1 MGKRD
6 KKADSANGSRS
17 HGWTPKGGKG
27 GSGLTPEQT
36 AALQTVADEKLRAQ
50 EAAER
55 HQVAKEAAK
64 EVRRA
69 DKRKKKKKR
78 KNTSSDSDSDTGSVR

>member
-36 AALQTVADEKLRAQ
+36 AALQTVADEKLREQ
-50 EAAER
+50 KAAER
-55 HQVAKEAAK
+55 HEVATDT
-64 EVRRA
+64 RA
-69 DKRKKKKKR
+69 LGNLPPPCQFRKLSF
-78 KNTSSDSDSDTGSVR
+78 T

>member
-17 HGWTPKGGKG
+17 HGWAHGHANKGGKG

-36 AALQTVADEKLRAQ
+36 AALQTVADEKLR
-50 EAAER
+50 ERKAAER
-55 HQVAKEAAK
+55 HEVAKEAAK

-69 DKRKKKKKR
+69 DKRTTKR
-78 KNTSSDSDSDTGSVR
+78 DRY